1 MSNFKSRRFI
11 SGICTVLSTLTVL
24 ALTGSCASKQPV
36 YTSGTDK
43 ISSDG
48 PTIVYVR
55 SEPEIVQLNRDLQP
69 METAQ
74 VIADVKD
81 FKSVITNVTLTFEN
95 TPITIPMEN
104 IAGTTWRAEITPSQI
119 EMLSVVGK
127 TARYNAVV
135 TAKNADGKTVTSPNP
150 VTVAIQTPDI
160 GKRTA

>member
-1 MSNFKSRRFI
+1 MAKSNSLRFI
-11 SGICTVLSTLTVL
+11 SGMVAAFSVLTL
-24 ALTGSCASKQPV
+24 AGACASKQPV
-36 YTSGTDK
+36 YTTGTDK
-43 ISSDG
+43 ISSEG

-55 SEPEIVQLNRDLQP
+55 SEPEVVQLNRDLQP

-95 TPITIPMEN
+95 TPISIPMEN

-127 TARYNAVV
+127 TARYNAIV

-150 VTVAIQTPDI
+150 VTVAIQTPEL
-160 GKRTA
+160 GKKTA